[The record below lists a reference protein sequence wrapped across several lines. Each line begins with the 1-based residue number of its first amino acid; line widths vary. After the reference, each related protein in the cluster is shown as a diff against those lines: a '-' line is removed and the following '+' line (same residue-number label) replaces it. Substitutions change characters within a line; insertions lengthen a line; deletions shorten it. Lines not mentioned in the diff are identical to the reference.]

1 MASTASSSAPTPAI
15 ATTSQERVAI
25 AILAAQWPWVD
36 PPRCPFGVDRAEAC
50 LREIGL
56 EELRALILGELR
68 ARRPARRVDAD
79 EPMGI
84 DAGLRDIAIARV
96 LWACGGIVSAIRWSH
111 TAPEPGAY
119 SPDLWR
125 WYAEACCAG
134 SAPWY
139 ARARARAPARGT
151 VTEYRHWR
159 RLGER
164 VAALCRV
171 APPRYIAPI
180 ASITMQYLRP

>member
-1 MASTASSSAPTPAI
+1 MPPETDVAA
-15 ATTSQERVAI
+15 TSQERVVL

-36 PPRCPFGVDRAEAC
+36 PPCCPFGVDRAEAC

-125 WYAEACCAG
+125 WYAESCG
-134 SAPWY
+134 VRGG
-139 ARARARAPARGT
+139 RARTLTPARGT
-151 VTEYRHWR
+151 VTEYRHGR

>member
-1 MASTASSSAPTPAI
+1 MTSTASSSAPAI

-50 LREIGL
+50 LRAIGL
-56 EELRALILGELR
+56 DELRELILGELR
-68 ARRPARRVDAD
+68 ARRTRRHMAAG
-79 EPMGI
+79 EPRHMGI
-84 DAGLRDIAIARV
+84 DAGMRSLAIARV

-125 WYAEACCAG
+125 WYAESCG
-134 SAPWY
+134 VRGG
-139 ARARARAPARGT
+139 RARTLTPARGT
-151 VTEYRHWR
+151 VTEYRHGR

>member
-1 MASTASSSAPTPAI
+1 MPPETDVAA
-15 ATTSQERVAI
+15 TSQERVVL

-36 PPRCPFGVDRAEAC
+36 PPCCPFGVDRAEAC
-50 LREIGL
+50 LRAIGL
-56 EELRALILGELR
+56 DELRELILGELR
-68 ARRPARRVDAD
+68 ARRTRRHMAAG
-79 EPMGI
+79 EPRHMGI
-84 DAGLRDIAIARV
+84 DAGMRSLAIARV

-111 TAPEPGAY
+111 TALEPGAY
-119 SPDLWR
+119 SLDLWR

-159 RLGER
+159 RQGER

>member
-1 MASTASSSAPTPAI
+1 MPPETDI
-15 ATTSQERVAI
+15 AATSQERVVL

-36 PPRCPFGVDRAEAC
+36 IPCGPLGVCRMEAC
-50 LREIGL
+50 LAEIGL
-56 EELRALILGELR
+56 DELRELILGELR
-68 ARRPARRVDAD
+68 ARRTRRHMAAG
-79 EPMGI
+79 EPRHMGI
-84 DAGLRDIAIARV
+84 DAGMRSLAIARV
-96 LWACGGIVSAIRWSH
+96 LWACGGIVAAIRWSPV
-111 TAPEPGAY
+111 APEPGAY

-125 WYAEACCAG
+125 WYAEACG
-134 SAPWY
+134 VRGGRVRPLT
-139 ARARARAPARGT
+139 PARGT

-159 RLGER
+159 RQGER